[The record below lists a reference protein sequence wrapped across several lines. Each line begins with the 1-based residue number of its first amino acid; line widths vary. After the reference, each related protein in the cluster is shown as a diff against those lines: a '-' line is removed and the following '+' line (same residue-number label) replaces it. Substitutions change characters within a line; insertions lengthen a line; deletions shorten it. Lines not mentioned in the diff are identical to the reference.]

1 MTRSRRAGLSRDEAR
16 QQPLYARMLGLQ
28 YLAPGGFLCFVF
40 LEGAVALGILLA
52 LAELV
57 SWWGVLVLPA
67 MVAAMVKLNDVVAG
81 SLIHPAGAARTM
93 PGATVRAD
101 PRGSLHADPCGS
113 ARAGSPGSPG
123 SLGSAHAGSPGP
135 TRAGSAGS
143 PGSARAGAPGS
154 ARAGAPGSLGSARA
168 GSPGSLGSGRVDPS
182 GTGRIGSSGS
192 ARDGSLGPG
201 RAGAPGAS
209 GAETVRLSAE
219 AIAQVNAVPPA
230 GGAAPALRPAALR
243 HVTAD
248 AGPGARD
255 EERWPPP
262 PAMDASALNGPPV
275 TRQWTEDL
283 DDSRQRA
290 RQSAARRYE

>member
-81 SLIHPAGAARTM
+81 SLIRPAT
-93 PGATVRAD
+93 ATGPTPPVAVR
-101 PRGSLHADPCGS
+101 S
-113 ARAGSPGSPG
+113 APPGSP
-123 SLGSAHAGSPGP
+123 
-135 TRAGSAGS
+135 
-143 PGSARAGAPGS
+143 
-154 ARAGAPGSLGSARA
+154 
-168 GSPGSLGSGRVDPS
+168 
-182 GTGRIGSSGS
+182 
-192 ARDGSLGPG
+192 
-201 RAGAPGAS
+201 
-209 GAETVRLSAE
+209 GAETVRLSAATIE
-219 AIAQVNAVPPA
+219 QVKAAGPA
-230 GGAAPALRPAALR
+230 SPAPALRPAALR
-243 HVTAD
+243 RTTTDTAVQR
-248 AGPGARD
+248 ARD
-255 EERWPPP
+255 EERWPSA
-262 PAMDASALNGPPV
+262 AMDASALNGPPV

-283 DDSRQRA
+283 DDSQQRA